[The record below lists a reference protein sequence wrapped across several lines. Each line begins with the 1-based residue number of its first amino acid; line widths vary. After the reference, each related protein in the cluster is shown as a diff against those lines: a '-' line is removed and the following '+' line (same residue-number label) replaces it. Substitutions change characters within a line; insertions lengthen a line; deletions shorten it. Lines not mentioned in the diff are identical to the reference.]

1 MIAMNIWPNI
11 SRRKGNKAIKFGK
24 LTRRNERN
32 IFLQTSGRKCGRKT
46 SSRHNFNFQKKFSGG
61 HHLSF
66 NIL

>member
-1 MIAMNIWPNI
+1 MITINILPNI

-46 SSRHNFNFQKKFSGG
+46 TSRHNFNFQKTFLGG
-61 HHLSF
+61 QHLSF